1 MIAAPVVPLRE
12 IHELPANPRR
22 TRQASQ
28 FTQLIGHFPVMI
40 AVGKRG
46 PCFGIFQLRLCIFD
60 AICGPERTRFI
71 AERPAERILL
81 VATLCRAAPGALQS
95 CNEPIGSKKTQV
107 RKFHPEFGSQTLQ

>member
-1 MIAAPVVPLRE
+1 MFARDLRAANVSLASPAVEMIAAPVVPLRE

-28 FTQLIGHFPVMI
+28 FAQLIGHFPVMI

-71 AERPAERILL
+71 AGPA
-81 VATLCRAAPGALQS
+81 AG
-95 CNEPIGSKKTQV
+95 
-107 RKFHPEFGSQTLQ
+107 